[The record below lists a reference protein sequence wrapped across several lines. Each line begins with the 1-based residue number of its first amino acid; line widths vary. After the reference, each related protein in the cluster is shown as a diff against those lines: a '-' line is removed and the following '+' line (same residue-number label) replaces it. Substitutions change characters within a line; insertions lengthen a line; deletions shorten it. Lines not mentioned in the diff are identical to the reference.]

1 MLEKLIE
8 SNANDFINN
17 LQAFR
22 ERFEKELEKEKELL
36 NEEYKHEIELKVENH
51 KFYFFYHN
59 IFQ

>member
-36 NEEYKHEIELKVENH
+36 NEEYNHEIKKYEKN
-51 KFYFFYHN
+51 
-59 IFQ
+59 